1 MEKEWIK
8 LAWQEFQLLQQI
20 IDRQMAIRW
29 RIRGWLLGLQTALSV
44 ALYTERLDSSI
55 FLSIALFATLVAWLL
70 EMSENFITSECI
82 KRQTLIEDSINSQ
95 YPNDDP
101 PPGFFVLGISSALKK
116 TSELL
121 PSLKYIGSS
130 LLRPRRLFILLIF
143 VLLPLLI
150 EYGY

>member
-20 IDRQMAIRW
+20 IDRQMNIRW
-29 RIRGWLLGLQTALSV
+29 RIRGWLLGLQTALAV

-55 FLSIALFATLVAWLL
+55 FLSIALFATAVAWFL
-70 EMSENFITSECI
+70 EMSENFVTSECI

-95 YPNDDP
+95 YPKDNP
-101 PPGFFVLGISSALKK
+101 PQGFSVLGTSSVLKK

-121 PSLKYIGSS
+121 PSLKYIGYS
-130 LLRPRRLFILLIF
+130 LLKPRRLFILLIF

-150 EYGY
+150 EYGF